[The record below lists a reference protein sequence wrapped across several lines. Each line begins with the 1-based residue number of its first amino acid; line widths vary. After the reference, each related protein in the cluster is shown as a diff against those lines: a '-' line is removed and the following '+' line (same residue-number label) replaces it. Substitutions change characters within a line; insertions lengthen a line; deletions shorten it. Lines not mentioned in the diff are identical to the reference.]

1 MRLAERRVLVVGASS
16 GIGHAAGIAIAA
28 EGARVAVAARRV
40 ERLEE
45 LVRSAGEGSI
55 AIPCDVCDPASCEAT
70 VERAASVF
78 GGLDAI
84 VYAPGI
90 STFKPLREI
99 DGQTWRAVIDTNL
112 IGATLVTRAA
122 IGHLEESCGKA
133 VYLSSISID
142 DSPPRFAQAP
152 YVVSKVALEA
162 LVRAWQGEHRRVGF
176 TTVAMGDTMTEFAR
190 DEDPEQ
196 LLDVVKGW
204 VEQDYMYGRTMEA
217 PSVAAQIV
225 NALAS
230 PETVRR
236 IAITPHYPYEDSK
249 PIADWASSAIEET
262 RKARGD

>member
-1 MRLAERRVLVVGASS
+1 
-16 GIGHAAGIAIAA
+16 
-28 EGARVAVAARRV
+28 VAFAARRI

-45 LVRSAGEGSI
+45 MVRTAGKTSI
-55 AIPCDVCDPASCEAT
+55 AIGCDIRHEASCTET
-70 VERAASVF
+70 VERAVSAF

-90 STFKPLREI
+90 STFQPLREI
-99 DGQTWRAVIDTNL
+99 DAATWHAVLDTNL
-112 IGATLVTRAA
+112 VGATRVTRAA

-133 VYLSSISID
+133 IYLSSISID
-142 DSPPRFAQAP
+142 DAPPRFANAP

-196 LLDVVKGW
+196 LIDVVKGW
-204 VEQDYMYGRTMEA
+204 AEQDYMYGRMMEA
-217 PSVAAQIV
+217 PSVAAQVV

-230 PETVRR
+230 SETVRR
-236 IAITPHYPYEDSK
+236 IAITPHYPHEDAT
-249 PIADWASSAIEET
+249 PNADWGSSAIEEA